1 MKYIDVFRT
10 SDRNEHS
17 IIKNL
22 FDEENLDY
30 RSYGEAT
37 DNATNIGA
45 LGNDGLRIEVAES
58 DREKATEIIERSGF
72 LGRSHNIKRPERTV
86 RRKPQIG
93 KWVIVVL
100 AALVVLVAII
110 LFVWFMSG
118 N

>member
-1 MKYIDVFRT
+1 MKYVDVFRT

-22 FDEENLDY
+22 FDDEKLDY

-45 LGNDGLRIEVAES
+45 LGNDGLRIEVAEK
-58 DREKATEIIERSGF
+58 DREKAHEIIQRSGF
-72 LGRSHNIKRPERTV
+72 LGQSHHIAQAKRPG

-93 KWVIVVL
+93 KWVIIVL
-100 AALVVLVAII
+100 ALLVVLVAII

>member
-10 SDRNEHS
+10 SDRNEHA

-22 FDEENLDY
+22 FDDEKLNY

-45 LGNDGLRIEVAES
+45 LGNDGLRIEVAEN
-58 DREKATEIIERSGF
+58 DRGKATEIIKRSGF
-72 LGRSHNIKRPERTV
+72 HGQNYNIAQTK

-93 KWVIVVL
+93 KWVIIVL
-100 AALVVLVAII
+100 ALLVVFVAVI

>member
-22 FDEENLDY
+22 FDDEKLDY

-45 LGNDGLRIEVAES
+45 LGNDGLRIEVAEK
-58 DREKATEIIERSGF
+58 DREKAHEIIQRSGF
-72 LGRSHNIKRPERTV
+72 LGQSHNISNPKRT
-86 RRKPQIG
+86 KPQVG
-93 KWVIVVL
+93 KWVFVLL
-100 AALVVLVAII
+100 AALVVLLAII
-110 LFVWFMSG
+110 FFVWFMSG

>member
-22 FDEENLDY
+22 FDDEKLDY

-58 DREKATEIIERSGF
+58 DREKATEIIRRSGF
-72 LGRSHNIKRPERTV
+72 LGQSHNISNPKRT
-86 RRKPQIG
+86 KPQVG
-93 KWVIVVL
+93 KWVFVLL
-100 AALVVLVAII
+100 AALVVLIAII
-110 LFVWFMSG
+110 FFVWFMSG

>member
-22 FDEENLDY
+22 FDDEKLDY

-58 DREKATEIIERSGF
+58 DREKATEIIKRSGF
-72 LGRSHNIKRPERTV
+72 LGQSHNISNPKRT
-86 RRKPQIG
+86 KPQVG
-93 KWVIVVL
+93 KWVFVLL
-100 AALVVLVAII
+100 AALVVLIAII
-110 LFVWFMSG
+110 FFVWFMSG

>member
-1 MKYIDVFRT
+1 MKYIDIFRT

-22 FDEENLDY
+22 FNEEKLDY

-58 DREKATEIIERSGF
+58 DRGKATEIIERSGF
-72 LGRSHNIKRPERTV
+72 LGQNQNIAKPE

-93 KWVIVVL
+93 KWLIFVL
-100 AALVVLVAII
+100 AFLVVLVAVI
-110 LFVWFMSG
+110 LFVWFMNG
-118 N
+118 

>member
-22 FDEENLDY
+22 FDDEQLDY

-58 DREKATEIIERSGF
+58 DREKATEIIKRSGF
-72 LGRSHNIKRPERTV
+72 LDQSHNISKPKRT
-86 RRKPQIG
+86 KPQVG
-93 KWVIVVL
+93 KWVFVLL
-100 AALVVLVAII
+100 AALVVLIAII
-110 LFVWFMSG
+110 FFVWFMSG

>member
-10 SDRNEHS
+10 SDRHEHS

-22 FDEENLDY
+22 FDDERLDY
-30 RSYGEAT
+30 RSHGEVT

-58 DREKATEIIERSGF
+58 DRDKATEIIKRSGF
-72 LGRSHNIKRPERTV
+72 LGQSHNIAQPK

-93 KWVIVVL
+93 KWVIIVL
-100 AALVVLVAII
+100 AMLVVLVAII
-110 LFVWFMSG
+110 LFVWFM
-118 N
+118 NA